1 MNKMF
6 YLRQNIFDCSKL
18 KGIILIKLKIVILL
32 ITAVL
37 IFSGCE
43 PAADIGGKSSLQI
56 ETEKSVAMVVKQV
69 SETGIEL
76 EITNLGDTTAYY
88 GTWYSLEKNI
98 DGEWFE
104 LKFIEGNADITF
116 PAVGYYLDEG
126 SSAKKQIDWE
136 YAYGKLPKGHY
147 RLIKDFEILRNE
159 FYAACEFN
167 IQ

>member
-1 MNKMF
+1 M
-6 YLRQNIFDCSKL
+6 
-18 KGIILIKLKIVILL
+18 KLKIVMLL

-56 ETEKSVAMVVKQV
+56 ETEKSIAMEVKQV

-76 EITNLGDTTAYY
+76 EISNLGDTKASY

-104 LKFIEGNADITF
+104 LNFIEGNADITF
-116 PAVGYYLDEG
+116 PMVEYNLNAG

-136 YAYGKLPKGHY
+136 YAYGKLPEGHY
-147 RLIKDFEILRNE
+147 RLIKDFEILQNE